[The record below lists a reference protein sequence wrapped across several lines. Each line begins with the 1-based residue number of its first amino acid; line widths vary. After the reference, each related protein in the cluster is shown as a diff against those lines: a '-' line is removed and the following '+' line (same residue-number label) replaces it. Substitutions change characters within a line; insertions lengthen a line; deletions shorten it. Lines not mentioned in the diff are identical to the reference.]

1 MEDTAYREGV
11 KLSCRRSVIHSIVY
25 PVESPCQ
32 GERGLEREIILPNCQ
47 MCWWMTNVASTPH
60 SFALHDSFMSVNVRE
75 SHFIPNVYHPRNLDW
90 TYRPERL

>member
-32 GERGLEREIILPNCQ
+32 GERGLEREIILPKRQ
-47 MCWWMTNVASTPH
+47 MCWWMTNVAKHTI
-60 SFALHDSFMSVNVRE
+60 SFQMYITHE
-75 SHFIPNVYHPRNLDW
+75 
-90 TYRPERL
+90 T